1 MHKAVCPGSFD
12 PVTNG
17 HLDIVTRAARV
28 FDEVVVAVL
37 VNDAKRG
44 LFSVDERV
52 GMLAEAVSDFDNVE
66 VATFEGLLVDFCRDR
81 HAVAVVKGLRSGGD
95 FDYEVQM
102 AQMNERLSGVQTVFI
117 PASPAL
123 SFVASSLVKEVARF
137 GGDVSGLV
145 PSYVLE
151 PLRRRLSEQP

>member
-1 MHKAVCPGSFD
+1 
-12 PVTNG
+12 
-17 HLDIVTRAARV
+17 
-28 FDEVVVAVL
+28 
-37 VNDAKRG
+37 
-44 LFSVDERV
+44 
-52 GMLAEAVSDFDNVE
+52 
-66 VATFEGLLVDFCRDR
+66 
-81 HAVAVVKGLRSGGD
+81 
-95 FDYEVQM
+95 M